1 MKHSSPWVLLITLMI
16 LVSFPG
22 SCVTP
27 DNASSPASTP
37 SIETET
43 PSEEKDAPQA
53 FPNVGKEGKEVNA
66 KPETTLKEPI
76 LSSDLKRGCTDSSAQ
91 KGFSDVGL
99 HTGELA
105 VAFHLRDIDGKEFA
119 ISRLLAEKPVVLVFG
134 SFT

>member
-1 MKHSSPWVLLITLMI
+1 MKHSSLWALVITLMI
-16 LVSFPG
+16 MVSFLV

-27 DNASSPASTP
+27 DNGLVPAST
-37 SIETET
+37 SSMETET
-43 PSEEKDAPQA
+43 PSEEKGAQQA
-53 FPNVGKEGKEVNA
+53 LPNGSKGGKEENVNPEV
-66 KPETTLKEPI
+66 TLKEPL
-76 LSSDLKRGCTDSSAQ
+76 LSSDLKRGCTYSSAQ

-105 VAFHLRDIDGKEFA
+105 IAFHLRDIDGKEFA

>member
-1 MKHSSPWVLLITLMI
+1 MKHSSPWALLITLMI
-16 LVSFPG
+16 LVSFLV

-27 DNASSPASTP
+27 DNDSAPAST
-37 SIETET
+37 SSMEKET

-53 FPNVGKEGKEVNA
+53 FPNGGKEGKEINA
-66 KPETTLKEPI
+66 NSEATLKEPM
-76 LSSDLKRGCTDSSAQ
+76 LSSDLKRGCTYSSAQ

-105 VAFHLRDIDGKEFA
+105 IAFHLRDIDGKEFA

>member
-1 MKHSSPWVLLITLMI
+1 MKRSSSWALVITLMI
-16 LVSFPG
+16 LVSFLV
-22 SCVTP
+22 SCATP
-27 DNASSPASTP
+27 DDTSSPASTP
-37 SIETET
+37 STETET
-43 PSEEKDAPQA
+43 PSEEKDAPQV
-53 FPNVGKEGKEVNA
+53 FLNSGKEGKEKNA
-66 KPETTLKEPI
+66 NPEATLEEPI

-105 VAFHLRDIDGKEFA
+105 VAFHLRDIDGKEVS

>member
-1 MKHSSPWVLLITLMI
+1 VKHSSPWALFITLMM
-16 LVSFPG
+16 LVSFLV

-27 DNASSPASTP
+27 DTDSAPAST
-37 SIETET
+37 SSMETET
-43 PSEEKDAPQA
+43 PSEEKGAPQA
-53 FPNVGKEGKEVNA
+53 LPNDSKEGKEENTN
-66 KPETTLKEPI
+66 PEVTLKEPL
-76 LSSDLKRGCTDSSAQ
+76 LSSDLKRECTYSSAQ